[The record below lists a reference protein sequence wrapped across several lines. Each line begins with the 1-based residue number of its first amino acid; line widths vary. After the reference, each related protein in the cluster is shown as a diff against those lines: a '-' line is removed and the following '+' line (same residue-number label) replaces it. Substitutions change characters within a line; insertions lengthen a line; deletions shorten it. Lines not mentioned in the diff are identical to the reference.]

1 MERLKESHT
10 MPSFVEPLVVGVVV
24 SLINKYVL
32 PLLPG
37 PSLLGQCA
45 QAPTECAK
53 EDECMSSSSSAVTA
67 DVVGTHHHI
76 HF

>member
-1 MERLKESHT
+1 

-37 PSLLGQCA
+37 PGVFCA
-45 QAPTECAK
+45 ETPTGAK
-53 EDECMSSSSSAVTA
+53 EDECMSSSSSAVAA
-67 DVVGTHHHI
+67 DVVGPHHHI